1 MLILT
6 RKVNEKIV
14 IGDNIVVTLIE
25 VKGDQVKLG
34 VEAPK
39 NVKVFRQEVFDAI
52 QTENRQA
59 ATTISSMPDLSRFNL
74 KKCF

>member
-14 IGDNIVVTLIE
+14 IGDNIVVTLID

-39 NVKVFRQEVFDAI
+39 NVKVFRQEIFDAI
-52 QTENRQA
+52 QTENKQA
-59 ATTISSMPDLSRFNL
+59 VTTITNMPDLSRFNL
-74 KKCF
+74 KK

>member
-74 KKCF
+74 KK